1 MDELVLFFKLLPNK
15 GLIEKE
21 KSKKGSKKAKVS
33 LTAAFFVNID
43 GQKADEPVVIW
54 KSKKPCCFKNLKGLD
69 LSQPLGVHYFAK
81 SKAWINSEII
91 SGVLKSLDR
100 KMKM

>member
-43 GQKADEPVVIW
+43 GQKADEPVVI
-54 KSKKPCCFKNLKGLD
+54 
-69 LSQPLGVHYFAK
+69 
-81 SKAWINSEII
+81 
-91 SGVLKSLDR
+91 
-100 KMKM
+100 